1 MVLGPA
7 VRALR
12 EALGIR
18 HGSFAESVGISPGY
32 LTKIESGSQQ
42 PRPDI
47 ARSRW
52 LSSPQGATGRD
63 HVRAYG
69 KGKGPLRSP
78 TTPAVIYVIDKL
90 WSSWALL
97 TVTGGPA

>member
-47 ARSRW
+47 AVALARR
-52 LSSPQGATGRD
+52 LRVPLDAITYAPMEKEKD
-63 HVRAYG
+63 H
-69 KGKGPLRSP
+69 
-78 TTPAVIYVIDKL
+78 
-90 WSSWALL
+90 
-97 TVTGGPA
+97 